1 MRFAITGGDRGIGV
15 FEAFINAGWEPL
27 KLFTLP
33 LDNRTDYNRAVVAYA
48 HRLGI
53 EVQMSRLQARDL
65 SVLER
70 MQCDVLVVAGYDWRI
85 PPWRTH
91 LPFAINFHPS
101 LLPQARGPNPLI
113 KAILDRHSVWGVTCH
128 RLAHEFDSGEILA
141 QESFPLAPDECL
153 ESLDLQTQMATTRLA
168 HYVAM
173 NFETLWKQA
182 TPQTGGEYW
191 PKPTAAQR
199 TIDFKLSVTD
209 VLRQVRAFGD
219 LECLACIKDVRVRV
233 RRAVGWVQTHGNR
246 PGAVVYSSGASMVVA
261 AGDGYI
267 GLVDWSP
274 VENLPGTYTE
284 PRPDGTEPVTP
295 AILERAPL
303 RDEIQA

>member
-15 FEAFINAGWEPL
+15 FEAFVNAGWEPL

-53 EVQMSRLQARDL
+53 EVQMSRMQAGDL
-65 SVLER
+65 SALER

-85 PPWRTH
+85 PPWRARV
-91 LPFAINFHPS
+91 PFAVNFHPS
-101 LLPQARGPNPLI
+101 LLPQARGPSPLI
-113 KAILDRHSVWGVTCH
+113 RAILDRHSVWGVSCH
-128 RLAHEFDSGEILA
+128 RLEHEFDSGEILA

-153 ESLDLQTQMATTRLA
+153 ESLDLKAQMATARLA
-168 HYVAM
+168 YRVAM
-173 NFETLWKQA
+173 NFETLWKHA

-199 TIDFKLSVTD
+199 TIDFKLSVAD
-209 VLRQVRAFGD
+209 ILRRVRAFGD
-219 LECLACIKDVRVRV
+219 LECLALIKGVRVRV